1 MSGRESQLLGRWGE
15 GLVAQDYRRR
25 GFQIVAAGFH
35 SRFGEI
41 DLIAKND
48 KFFVF
53 VEVKLRGSTQFGA
66 GYVAVDARKRA
77 KLRTTA
83 EFYLANHPTQ
93 LQPRFDVVEV
103 LAPQG
108 MNTKSPKIHY
118 IEDAF

>member
-1 MSGRESQLLGRWGE
+1 MSGRQSQLLGRWGE
-15 GLVAQDYRRR
+15 SLVAEDYRRR

-53 VEVKLRGSTQFGA
+53 VEVKLRGSTQYGA
-66 GYVAVDARKRA
+66 GYVAVDARKRG

-83 EFYLANHPTQ
+83 EFYLATHPTQ

-108 MNTKSPKIHY
+108 MNTKLPKIHR